1 MFSMYCVSDDHDRK
15 FMVYKISNWYLW
27 FDLCIIFYLLIVFDL
42 INGSWCWTCK
52 FAYWHLGQL
61 LWERRNCGFFFLLQ
75 PHNFDLCWKIYL
87 NSCMLLILVVY
98 CMPHELQFLN
108 SNIYESYRWWW
119 SYWGF
124 AYWRCKDNLL
134 QLGNSSPP
142 DAFNYYLMRMFAG
155 TS

>member
-1 MFSMYCVSDDHDRK
+1 MFVIWFVYHILFTHSFWSNKWFMMLDLQVCKLAFRTVTLRK
-15 FMVYKISNWYLW
+15 KELW
-27 FDLCIIFYLLIVFDL
+27 F
-42 INGSWCWTCK
+42 
-52 FAYWHLGQL
+52 FA
-61 LWERRNCGFFFLLQ
+61 LLQ
-75 PHNFDLCWKIYL
+75 PHIFDLCWKIYL

-98 CMPHELQFLN
+98 CMLLELQFLN

-119 SYWGF
+119 RYWGF
-124 AYWRCKDNLL
+124 SFWSCKDNLL